1 MSGLEKTIVCID
13 ENGRIIDVL
22 TDDFKV
28 FASSKADTVLN
39 VLDDGSRTKF
49 LAFLV
54 DLKESEV
61 QVNWDMNFKVD
72 DKIIEFLVSG
82 IMLKNECI
90 YLIILTRIV
99 AELKK
104 LYEDL
109 STINNEQINQFRRII
124 KEYAEK
130 QNKIYLELIEEI
142 SKLNNE
148 LTNTQRELMKK
159 TLELEE
165 LNKRLSELA
174 TKDALT
180 GLYNRRVFNE
190 IIEKE
195 ISRTRRFNQELTI
208 IYMDINN
215 FKIVNDTKGHSEG
228 DKLLIEFGKILLS
241 STRYNVDYAFRFGGD
256 EFLLLLVGS
265 NEEDAVKVAER
276 IQREVS
282 KISDI
287 VSVAYGIREIDIS
300 QEVNIDELLREADK
314 LMYEHKRKMKAK
326 QV

>member
-1 MSGLEKTIVCID
+1 MSGLEKTIICID
-13 ENGRIIDVL
+13 ENGRILDVL
-22 TDDFKV
+22 TDEFKV
-28 FASSKADTVLN
+28 FKNLKTDN
-39 VLDDGSRTKF
+39 IFEVLDEESKTKF
-49 LAFLV
+49 LAFLI

-61 QVNWDMNFKVD
+61 QVNWDINFKVD
-72 DKIIEFLVSG
+72 DTIMEFLVSG
-82 IMLKNECI
+82 IMLKDECR
-90 YLIILTRIV
+90 YLIILTRII
-99 AELKK
+99 AELRK

-130 QNKIYLELIEEI
+130 QDKVYLELIEEI

-195 ISRTRRFNQELTI
+195 ISRARRFNQELTI
-208 IYMDINN
+208 IFMDINN

-228 DKLLIEFGKILLS
+228 DKLLIEFSKILLS

-265 NEEDAVKVAER
+265 SEEDAVKVAER

-287 VSVAYGIREIDIS
+287 VSVAYGIREIDVS
-300 QEVNIDELLREADK
+300 REVNIDELLREVDK